1 MNTSLQKRIIK
12 CLDDIQTENLSA
24 EVLVD
29 LMNDC
34 LDQTDDKETIHLL
47 LDLAHF
53 QPVAEIMSKA
63 DLVEEW
69 LEKIIQLI
77 ENSQFHV
84 GYLLKQRA
92 KRYNKKA
99 VFNLINGN
107 ELETLSYETLWI
119 RVQNTAEALSAL
131 GKNGE
136 TPVIGLLTHNQY
148 IERL

>member
-12 CLDDIQTENLSA
+12 CLDDIQTENLTA

-29 LMNDC
+29 LMDDC

-77 ENSQFHV
+77 ENSQFQ
-84 GYLLKQRA
+84 GR
-92 KRYNKKA
+92 
-99 VFNLINGN
+99 
-107 ELETLSYETLWI
+107 
-119 RVQNTAEALSAL
+119 
-131 GKNGE
+131 
-136 TPVIGLLTHNQY
+136 
-148 IERL
+148 